1 MSGILPRLL
10 HDLKQQLLFLSSTVE
25 DSVAKVIT
33 ALIQRD
39 ARSAAEVVAADAEID
54 SLEIKVEAECL
65 TILALQQPV
74 ASDLRF
80 VVATLKINNDLERM
94 GDLAKKIGKNVVYLC
109 GVPQPDVRCNFREIA
124 DLARSMVKRSMDAFV
139 NGDVELARAVLDDDD
154 RVDALKDGLYEEL
167 RNAMRRH
174 PDQLEALL
182 KLHSVA
188 RNLERLGDMATH
200 IAEEVIYM
208 VENNIVRHASNGG
221 AA

>member
-1 MSGILPRLL
+1 MSAALPRLL
-10 HDLKQQLLFLSSTVE
+10 HELKQQLLFLSSTVE
-25 DSVAKVIT
+25 ESVAKVVS
-33 ALIQRD
+33 ALAQRD
-39 ARSAAEVVAADAEID
+39 ARLAAEVVAADTEID
-54 SLEIKVEAECL
+54 NLEIAVEAECL

-94 GDLAKKIGKNVVYLC
+94 GDLAKKIGKNVIYLC
-109 GVPQPDVRCNFREIA
+109 GVPQPDVRCDFREIA
-124 DLARSMVKRSMDAFV
+124 DISRSMVKRSMDAFV
-139 NGDVELARAVLDDDD
+139 NGDVELARGVLEDDD
-154 RVDALKDGLYEEL
+154 RVDNLKDALYAEL
-167 RNAMRRH
+167 RSGMRQH

-208 VENNIVRHASNGG
+208 VENNIVRHSNSNG
-221 AA
+221 